1 MRYKH
6 IIFANNG
13 DAVLNI
19 KNLADFKRSLR
30 GHVRRYW
37 NGLIDSSQFTLDFF
51 EALDRGFNRAFNVG
65 IAQCGKRREDL
76 NVGDLDQLQQ
86 RINEQFGFI
95 GNLVDDIVVK
105 SDGGKLSDAFSRLNN
120 WLLVMV
126 KWYNWAK
133 LLLVVMN
140 Y

>member
-76 NVGDLDQLQQ
+76 NVGDLDQLQ
-86 RINEQFGFI
+86 
-95 GNLVDDIVVK
+95 L
-105 SDGGKLSDAFSRLNN
+105 
-120 WLLVMV
+120 
-126 KWYNWAK
+126 
-133 LLLVVMN
+133 
-140 Y
+140 